1 MPEIS
6 IGYVFWVIMLLSGST
21 IAWATN
27 FFSLPGNWF
36 IVGLAALFVVAMDSG
51 NQAAGLNWE
60 AVAIVG
66 LMAAGGEAVEFVA
79 GAAGAAKQG
88 GSRRAV
94 ALALLGTFVGS
105 IAGAVMG
112 VPIPLIGP
120 LIGALAGAAAGA
132 FLGAYL
138 GEMWKHGLSEK
149 SFEVGVGAAVGR
161 VLGTMGK
168 LLIGAVMIVVLAVR
182 AFGG

>member
-1 MPEIS
+1 MPEID
-6 IGYVFWVIMLLSGST
+6 IGYVFWVTMLLAGST

-27 FFSLPGNWF
+27 FISLPGNWF
-36 IVGLAALFVVAMDSG
+36 VVGLAALFVASMDSG
-51 NQAAGLNWE
+51 NAAAGLNWT
-60 AVAIVG
+60 AVVYVG
-66 LMAAGGEAVEFVA
+66 LLAAGGEVVEFIA

-105 IAGAVMG
+105 IVGAVMG
-112 VPIPLIGP
+112 LPIPLLGP

-138 GEMWKHGLSEK
+138 GEMWKHGATNK
-149 SFEVGVGAAVGR
+149 SFDVGVGAAIGR

-168 LLIGAVMIVVLAVR
+168 LLIGAVMIAVLAVR